1 MMTTMMM
8 AGEWACGF
16 EGGSFILLGTVEPCR
31 ICCANR
37 RLVVAIFPYSR
48 WPNCGRKLWT
58 NSCKLSFSFLP
69 LDSGQ
74 QFSVENGNC
83 FFVCVQPWNLIF
95 CAITEHGFCKICTE
109 QFIVFFI
116 CTEQSWWVFFCLRVL
131 ICTEQFTVNFFLFEA
146 FDLHRVNHSEFFW
159 F

>member
-37 RLVVAIFPYSR
+37 RLVVAIFPSSR

-69 LDSGQ
+69 LDLGQ
-74 QFSVENGNC
+74 QFSVENC
-83 FFVCVQPWNLIF
+83 FFVRVQLWNLIF
-95 CAITEHGFCKICTE
+95 CAITLHGFCKICTE
-109 QFIVFFI
+109 QFIVVLI
-116 CTEQSWWVFFCLRVL
+116 CTEQSWW
-131 ICTEQFTVNFFLFEA
+131 IFLVKS
-146 FDLHRVNHSEFFW
+146 FDLHRAIHNEFF
-159 F
+159 FV